1 MRTRLT
7 LCFTVAL
14 LLVGGVSVAHKDDK
28 ERGKGS
34 KDGDT
39 IFENAKAF
47 VTAFNKGDARALAAF
62 WAADGDYTDLKGH
75 HMKGRAKIEAAFKE
89 VFAEVKGL
97 KLRIDSEKLK
107 FVTPDVAIED
117 GTTEVLHPD
126 GSPPSKARY
135 TIVHV
140 KKGGKW
146 LISSVRDADFS
157 PPTNYAHLKDLE
169 WAIGDWADEAGKGDV
184 ARVSF
189 AWAKNQNFI
198 VSNFHTAFKNITLGG
213 GAQWIGYDASTKKVR
228 SWTFEFS
235 GAFGEGMWAR
245 DGKSWVVKTTMVLR
259 DGKKAS
265 ATHVITP
272 IDMDTFTFESKDR
285 KLDGK
290 ELPAVKPI
298 RMKRQK

>member
-1 MRTRLT
+1 MRNRLL
-7 LCFTVAL
+7 LCFAVAL
-14 LLVGGVSVAHKDDK
+14 LLAGGVGVAQKDG
-28 ERGKGS
+28 EGKG
-34 KDGDT
+34 KDGDA

-47 VTAFNKGDARALAAF
+47 VAAFDKGDVKALAAF
-62 WAADGDYTDLKGH
+62 WAEDGDYTDVRGRH
-75 HMKGRAKIEAAFKE
+75 VKGRAKIEAAFKE
-89 VFAEVKGL
+89 TFADAKGL
-97 KLRIDSEKLK
+97 KLRIDSESLK

-126 GSPPSKARY
+126 GGPPNKARY

-157 PPTNYAHLKDLE
+157 PPTNYDHLKGLE
-169 WAIGDWADEAGKGDV
+169 WLIGDWADEAGKGDV

-213 GAQWIGYDASTKKVR
+213 GAQWIGYDPVTKKIR

-235 GAFGEGMWAR
+235 GAFGEAVWSA
-245 DGKSWVVKTTMVLR
+245 DGKSWTVKTALTTREGQRL
-259 DGKKAS
+259 KA
-265 ATHVITP
+265 TNVITFL
-272 IDMDTFTFESKDR
+272 DANAFTFESKDR
-285 KLDGK
+285 TLNGK
-290 ELPAVKPI
+290 ELPPIKPI